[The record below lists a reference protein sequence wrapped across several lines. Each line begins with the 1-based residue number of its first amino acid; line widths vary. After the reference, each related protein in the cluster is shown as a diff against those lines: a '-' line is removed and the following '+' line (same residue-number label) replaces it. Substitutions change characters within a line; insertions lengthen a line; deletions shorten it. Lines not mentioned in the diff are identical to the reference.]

1 VSGSRSIAERLRE
14 EGDFFLPSTFAR
26 ALASAFRSGPEAP
39 IDLQTKLA
47 TLWPNRAHVPA
58 LSMPRGLG
66 QSRRVGCEAFRNV
79 TRTEKAVGLQPG
91 NS

>member
-1 VSGSRSIAERLRE
+1 VPCSRSSAERLRE

-47 TLWPNRAHVPA
+47 TYGRTGRTSQHFPCHAVSDKAAA
-58 LSMPRGLG
+58 LVAKPSAM
-66 QSRRVGCEAFRNV
+66 
-79 TRTEKAVGLQPG
+79 
-91 NS
+91 